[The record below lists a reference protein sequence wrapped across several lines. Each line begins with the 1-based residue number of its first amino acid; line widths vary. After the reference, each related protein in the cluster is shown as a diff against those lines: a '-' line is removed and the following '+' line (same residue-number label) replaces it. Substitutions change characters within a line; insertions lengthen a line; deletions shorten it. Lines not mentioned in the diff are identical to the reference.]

1 MCSDFLVFLG
11 NVTFL
16 RYDVVCYWKTEVED
30 ASITVVWIRTPFFWD
45 ISSDDGAIAS
55 RSFAGT

>member
-1 MCSDFLVFLG
+1 VFTG
-11 NVTFL
+11 NLTL

-30 ASITVVWIRTPFFWD
+30 ASITVVWIKTTFFWD
-45 ISSDDGAIAS
+45 ISSGYGAIGW